1 MPIYEYGCDQCGQ
14 IMEVWAKISDPPPAT
29 CATCGAGA
37 PRKLVS
43 RTAFHLKGGGW
54 YAQGYGGSGATAKAG
69 SSAGESSGSSTSAPA
84 SSTPSSSG
92 STSPSTPPSTG
103 GTSGPSSAT

>member
-29 CATCGAGA
+29 CATCGAQS

-54 YAQGYGGSGATAKAG
+54 YAQGYGAGGGSAGASGAAKTGGGSAPSSTGG
-69 SSAGESSGSSTSAPA
+69 SSESAAPA
-84 SSTPSSSG
+84 STPATP
-92 STSPSTPPSTG
+92 STSPGSSSTT
-103 GTSGPSSAT
+103 